1 MTETEVGFHTVRGHR
16 LSGVLHVPTD
26 DGVRHPAI
34 VLCQGLS
41 GVQHLVLPLVA
52 RELGHHGFV
61 SLRFDYTGYGASEGE
76 RGWID
81 PRSRVDDALSAA
93 AWLATQ
99 PSVDPGRLGA
109 YGHSYGG
116 PIALSLASRERR
128 IRAVVS
134 VSGPG
139 DGTAMLAGLRTP
151 EEFDAFTKLVAEERA
166 QISTTGKRRTARVD
180 EIMPFS
186 AEFQRQY
193 AALKEAGGSSA
204 VQAGGGLGTDT
215 FWLASVD
222 AMVDFHPEDA
232 VRRLESCPVLLV
244 HGAEDDVVPPA
255 SIDTLY
261 RSIPGRRQL
270 VIVPE
275 AGHNDLDTGL
285 GLDLACQHAA
295 SWFADYLTP

>member
-1 MTETEVGFHTVRGHR
+1 MPETEVGFHTGRGNR
-16 LSGVLHVPTD
+16 LSGVLHVPRQS
-26 DGVRHPAI
+26 GMRYPAV

-41 GVQHLVLPLVA
+41 GVQHLVLPHVA
-52 RELGHHGFV
+52 EVFGQRGFA

-93 AWLATQ
+93 AWLGAQ
-99 PSVDPGRLGA
+99 RGIDARRLGA

-116 PIALSLASRERR
+116 PIALALAARDPR

-139 DGTAMLAGLRTP
+139 DGATMLAGLRTAD
-151 EEFDAFTKLVAEERA
+151 EFEAFMRLVAEERA
-166 QISTTGKRRTARVD
+166 QISITGKRRRVRVE

-186 AEFQRQY
+186 PAFQAQY
-193 AALKEAGGSSA
+193 AALKTGGTSAIEAH
-204 VQAGGGLGTDT
+204 GTDT

-222 AMVDFHPEDA
+222 AMVDFHPEEA
-232 VRRLESCPVLLV
+232 VRRLTSCPVLLV
-244 HGAEDDVVPPA
+244 HGDKDDVVPPP

-261 RSIPGRRQL
+261 RSIPGRKEL
-270 VIVPE
+270 VIVPD
-275 AGHNDLDTGL
+275 AGHNDLDTGN
-285 GLDLACQHAA
+285 GLELACQRAA
-295 SWFADYLTP
+295 HWFAKHLASLE